1 MNAPDAQP
9 EEELAGAVRRAAID
23 QLLGGGPLVELVH
36 VAGALFIAVLIW
48 NLVPHQHT
56 ILWVV
61 AVAAAAVARCW
72 WRLYARRRQFVDENA
87 LAGVRLTVLMVGL
100 AWGIGAAAM
109 ISRLPFGE
117 SALVLVA
124 LAAIVAGGT
133 TTLVGDRATYRYLLI
148 PMMAPLPAGFLL
160 QGHERTQLIAT
171 AYIVLF
177 TLAMDRFHARG
188 HRLFAERVRATAL
201 LQRSSEQLVRQHAYL
216 DGLLASAPV
225 AIVIVDGADQVQ
237 RINPGFERLFG
248 YSSAEAVGRKLSSLI
263 VPKSELP
270 KAGQFTRRARRGDTV
285 VVEIERR
292 RKDGTLVPVRLSARR
307 VDGLSDDHVFAM
319 YEDIS
324 ERLRAQDALT
334 QLASIVSTS
343 EDAIIGQTLDGT
355 VITWNAA
362 AQRMFGYSLGEIQGR
377 HLNLLIAPDR
387 IGEEHDILERIRRG
401 ERIEHFET
409 IRLRKDGTP
418 VPVSISMSV
427 TRDAAGRVS
436 GFSTIARDVRAEVA
450 SREALRQARDAA
462 EQLAQTRS
470 SFLANMS
477 HEIRTPLNA
486 ILGMTELLLD
496 TELTP
501 DQRHSLALVQVAG
514 ENLLAL
520 LNDILDLSKIEAEQI
535 RLESIPFAPR
545 HLVETTV
552 GLLALRARQKHL
564 ELLGDVAADVPP
576 MVRGDP
582 TRLRQ
587 VLTNLIGNAIKFT
600 ESGEIVVTVQRAAAP
615 DGRPVIRFAVRDTGI
630 GIPADKLE
638 TIFQEF
644 GQADESTTRKYGGT
658 GLGLTIA
665 RRLTRLMEGDLT
677 VTSVVGRGTEFTFAV
692 PLAIDAGA
700 PAATTPLTG
709 HAALGG
715 RRVLVVDDSAANRHV
730 LRGMLDVTGL
740 DVTEAGDGAAGLD
753 ALRRAQRSGT
763 PYDLAIIDAQM
774 PGLDGFALGAA
785 VRADPAVAD
794 TRLLMLTSSGK
805 PGDGARCLEIG
816 INAYLTKPA
825 SRTDLLDAVGAVL
838 GTTPLAVPLVVTQH
852 SIAESRRRLQILL
865 AEDNLVNQEVAARML
880 RKRGHDVD
888 VVGDG
893 RAAVEAVARKRY
905 DVVLMDIQMPEM
917 DGFEA
922 TAHIRATAAGRD
934 LTIIALTAHALSGE
948 RARCLAKGMNDY
960 LTKPFKGHD
969 LFAVV
974 EGRPDFGGT
983 AAPAASPPPRQDAPV
998 DLKAFRSE
1006 MREVGVEDA
1015 VDGILDVFLQA
1026 SDERVAAVTTALAA
1040 GSAPEIRSAAH
1051 AFKSS
1056 AGTIGA
1062 KRLAELLAQMEAAA
1076 AAGDL
1081 GRARALGGWF
1091 EEESA
1096 AVTAYVRHEREH
1108 PTPHG

>member
-1 MNAPDAQP
+1 MNAPDTEQ
-9 EEELAGAVRRAAID
+9 EERLAEAVRRAAID

-36 VAGALFIAVLIW
+36 VAGSLFIAALIW
-48 NLVPHQHT
+48 NLVPNQHT
-56 ILWVV
+56 IIWVV
-61 AVAAAAVARCW
+61 AVAAAAVARSW
-72 WRLYARRRQFVDENA
+72 WRVYARRRQLVNEKA

-100 AWGIGAAAM
+100 AWGIGAAVT
-109 ISRLPFGE
+109 IPWLPFGE
-117 SALVLVA
+117 SALILVA

-133 TTLVGDRATYRYLLI
+133 TTLVGDRATYRCLLI
-148 PMMAPLPAGFLL
+148 PMLAPLPVGFLL
-160 QGHERTQLIAT
+160 QGQERPHIIAV

-177 TLAMDRFHARG
+177 TLAMDRFHARS
-188 HRLFAERVRATAL
+188 HRLFAERVRASAL

-225 AIVIVDGADQVQ
+225 AIVIVNGQDQVQ
-237 RINPGFERLFG
+237 RINPQFERLFG
-248 YSSAEAVGRKLSSLI
+248 YSSAEAVGRTLSSLI
-263 VPKSELP
+263 VPEAEVSTS
-270 KAGQFTRRARRGDTV
+270 GQFTRRARQGDTV
-285 VVEIERR
+285 VVEVERR

-307 VDGLSDDHVFAM
+307 VEGLSEDHVFAM

-324 ERLRAQDALT
+324 ERLRAQVALT

-343 EDAIIGQTLDGT
+343 EDAIIGQTMDGT
-355 VITWNAA
+355 VVTWNAA
-362 AQRMFGYSLGEIQGR
+362 AQRMFGYSLAEIQGR
-377 HLNLLIAPDR
+377 PITLLAPADR
-387 IGEEHDILERIRRG
+387 NGEERSILERIERG
-401 ERIEHFET
+401 EHIEHFET
-409 IRLRKDGTP
+409 VRLRKDGTP

-462 EQLAQTRS
+462 ERLAQTRS

-496 TELTP
+496 TELSP
-501 DQRHSLALVQVAG
+501 DQRHSLSLVQVAG
-514 ENLLAL
+514 ENLLTL
-520 LNDILDLSKIEAEQI
+520 LNDILDLSKIEAEQV

-545 HLVETTV
+545 HLVETTI
-552 GLLALRARQKHL
+552 GLLALRARQKRL

-600 ESGEIVVTVQRAAAP
+600 ESGEIVVTLQNAAP
-615 DGRPVIRFAVRDTGI
+615 DGGGRALLRFAVRDTGI

-665 RRLTRLMEGDLT
+665 RRLMRLMDGDLT

-692 PLAIDAGA
+692 PLVIDAGA
-700 PAATTPLTG
+700 LPAAAALTG
-709 HAALGG
+709 HARLRG

-730 LRGMLDVTGL
+730 LRGMLDIAGL
-740 DVTEAGDGAAGLD
+740 DVAEAVDGAAGLD

-763 PYDLAIIDAQM
+763 PYDLGIIDAQM
-774 PGLDGFALGAA
+774 PGLDGFALGAS
-785 VRADPAVAD
+785 VRADPAIAD
-794 TRLLMLTSSGK
+794 TRLLMLTSSGQR
-805 PGDGARCLEIG
+805 GDGLRCRELG

-825 SRTDLLDAVGAVL
+825 SRTDLLDAVSTVL
-838 GTTPLAVPLVVTQH
+838 GTAPPAGAASLVVTQH
-852 SIAESRRRLQILL
+852 SIAEARRRLQILL
-865 AEDNLVNQEVAARML
+865 AEDNVVNQEVAARML

-905 DVVLMDIQMPEM
+905 DLVLMDIQMPGM

-922 TAHIRATAAGRD
+922 TAQIRSTAPGRD

-948 RARCLAKGMNDY
+948 REKCLAAGMNDY
-960 LTKPFKGHD
+960 LTKPFKAHD

-974 EGRPDFGGT
+974 EGRPDVAST
-983 AAPAASPPPRQDAPV
+983 PVPAASSPPSQDAPV
-998 DLKAFRSE
+998 DLETFRRE

-1015 VDGILDVFLQA
+1015 VDGILDVFVQA
-1026 SDERVAAVTTALAA
+1026 ADERIAAVTAALAA
-1040 GSAPEIRSAAH
+1040 GSAPAIKRAAH

-1062 KRLAELLAQMEAAA
+1062 KRLAASLDQMEEAA
-1076 AAGDL
+1076 AAGDIALARGL
-1081 GRARALGGWF
+1081 GERFA
-1091 EEESA
+1091 EESG
-1096 AVTAYVRHEREH
+1096 AVVAYLRQAR
-1108 PTPHG
+1108 GS

>member
-1 MNAPDAQP
+1 MSAPDAEQ
-9 EEELAGAVRRAAID
+9 EKELAGAVRHAAVD
-23 QLLGGGPLVELVH
+23 QLLAGGPFVELVH
-36 VAGALFIAVLIW
+36 VLGSLLVAALIW
-48 NLVPHQHT
+48 DSLPVERT
-56 ILWVV
+56 IVWVV
-61 AVAAAAVARCW
+61 AVTAAAGMRTW
-72 WRLYARRRQFVDENA
+72 WRLHARRRRLPDEKA
-87 LAGVRLTVLMVGL
+87 LAGVRLTVFAVGL
-100 AWGIGAAAM
+100 AWGLGAMAA
-109 ISRLPFGE
+109 IPVLTFGDA
-117 SALVLVA
+117 ALILVA

-133 TTLVGDRATYRYLLI
+133 STLVGDRQTFRCLLI
-148 PMMAPLPAGFLL
+148 PMLAPLPVGFLL
-160 QGHERTQLIAT
+160 QGHDRAHLIAV

-177 TLAMDRFHARG
+177 MFAMDRFHARG
-188 HRLFAERVRATAL
+188 HRLFAERGRATAL

-225 AIVIVDGADQVQ
+225 AIVIVDANDLVQ
-237 RINPGFERLFG
+237 RVNPYFERLFG
-248 YSSAEAVGRKLSSLI
+248 YSSAEAVGRELSALI

-270 KAGQFTRRARRGDTV
+270 KSGQFTRRAHRGDTV
-285 VVEIERR
+285 VVEVERH
-292 RKDGTLVPVRLSARR
+292 RKDGTLVAVRLSARR
-307 VDGLSDDHVFAM
+307 VEGLAEDHVFAM

-355 VITWNAA
+355 VVTWNAA
-362 AQRMFGYSLGEIQGR
+362 AQRMFGYSLGEIRGR
-377 HLNLLIAPDR
+377 PITVLVPADR
-387 IGEEHDILERIRRG
+387 SGEERSILARIERG
-401 ERIEHFET
+401 EHIEHFET
-409 IRLRKDGTP
+409 VRLRKDGTP

-462 EQLAQTRS
+462 ERLAQTRS

-501 DQRHSLALVQVAG
+501 EQRHSLALVQVAG

-520 LNDILDLSKIEAEQI
+520 LNDILDLSKIEAEQV

-545 HLVETTV
+545 HLVETTI

-564 ELLGDVAADVPP
+564 ELLGDVAADVPA

-600 ESGEIVVTVQRAAAP
+600 ESGEIVVTVCHAAAP
-615 DGRPVIRFAVRDTGI
+615 DGRPVLRFAVRDTGI

-638 TIFQEF
+638 TIFHEF

-665 RRLTRLMEGDLT
+665 RRLTRLMDGDLT

-692 PLAIDAGA
+692 PLAIDAGTP
-700 PAATTPLTG
+700 PAAAALTG
-709 HAALGG
+709 HARLGG

-730 LRGMLDVTGL
+730 LRGMLDITGL
-740 DVTEAGDGAAGLD
+740 DVAEAVDGAAGLD
-753 ALRRAQRSGT
+753 ALRRAQQSGT
-763 PYDLAIIDAQM
+763 PYDLAIIDSQM

-785 VRADPAVAD
+785 VRADPAIDD
-794 TRLLMLTSSGK
+794 TRLLMLTSSGQ
-805 PGDGARCLEIG
+805 PGDGARCRELG
-816 INAYLTKPA
+816 INAYLAKPA

-838 GTTPLAVPLVVTQH
+838 GMGPVAGPLVVTQH

-865 AEDNLVNQEVAARML
+865 AEDNVVNQEVAARML

-893 RAAVEAVARKRY
+893 RAAVESVAHKRY
-905 DVVLMDIQMPEM
+905 DVVLMDIQMPGM
-917 DGFEA
+917 DGLEA
-922 TAHIRATAAGRD
+922 TRHIRSTTAGRD

-948 RARCLAKGMNDY
+948 REKCLAQGMNDY

-974 EGRPDFGGT
+974 EGRPDLRT
-983 AAPAASPPPRQDAPV
+983 AAPAAAPQPSHDAPV
-998 DLKAFRSE
+998 DLESFRRA
-1006 MREVGVEDA
+1006 MREVGIEDA
-1015 VDGILDVFLQA
+1015 VDGILDVFVQA
-1026 SDERVAAVTTALAA
+1026 ADERIAALTAALAA
-1040 GSAPEIRSAAH
+1040 GDAPEIKHAAH

-1056 AGTIGA
+1056 VGTIGA
-1062 KRLAELLAQMEAAA
+1062 TRLAALLDQIEKAA

-1081 GRARALGGWF
+1081 GQARALGAWF

-1096 AVTAYVRHEREH
+1096 AVTAYVRHARE
-1108 PTPHG
+1108 PATPHG